1 MLALA
6 STSGNH
12 PMTRTNLRSISIA
25 SDHNQSNLSKGQ
37 KAFNTL
43 IKQIEKRRAR
53 LSAWEAAMPAFH
65 RKYVS
70 EFAPLEQTSIDLRTK
85 LVHRL
90 DQAYA
95 QKDLTKSERRTI
107 ADLISDLTGELVAQS
122 DDPELKS
129 IYNRYSE
136 SDFDSEAAAELDDM
150 KSALEAM
157 LGVELGDD
165 VDMSSPEDVLQRA
178 HAQMEQLQAQDALE
192 NQAREARRAK
202 RKKTP
207 RQLAAEAREQV
218 EQAELSLSIR
228 EVYRKL
234 ASALHP
240 DRETDPQERERK
252 TTLMQRA
259 NQAYSKNSLL
269 QLLELQLELEHID
282 QSVINNIGEDR
293 LKHYN
298 KILKEQLGELDH
310 EILHVEN
317 GFKHSYGI
325 PPFVEVS
332 PGTVMRN
339 LAADIFS
346 LQESLHALE
355 HDLLVFDDVKQ
366 LKGWLK
372 SAKRSLA
379 TPRLDDMP
387 F

>member
-1 MLALA
+1 
-6 STSGNH
+6 
-12 PMTRTNLRSISIA
+12 MTRTNLRAISIA
-25 SDHNQSNLSKGQ
+25 PDDNQPRLSKGQ

-43 IKQIEKRRAR
+43 IKQIDKRRTR
-53 LSAWEAAMPAFH
+53 LNAWEAAMPAFH
-65 RKYVS
+65 RKYLS
-70 EFAPLEQTSIDLRTK
+70 EFVPLEQVSIDLRTK

-90 DQAYA
+90 DQAFA
-95 QKDLTKSERRTI
+95 QKGLTKSERRTI
-107 ADLISDLTGELVAQS
+107 AELISDLTGELVAAS
-122 DDPELKS
+122 DDPELKT
-129 IYNRYSE
+129 IFNRYSE
-136 SDFDSEAAAELDDM
+136 SDFDREAAAELDDM

-165 VDMSSPEDVLQRA
+165 VDMSSAEDVLQRA
-178 HAQMEQLQAQDALE
+178 RAQLEQLQARDAVE
-192 NQAREARRAK
+192 NQAREERRAK

-207 RQLAAEAREQV
+207 KQLAAEAREAV
-218 EQAELSLSIR
+218 EQTELSLSIR

-240 DRETDPQERERK
+240 DRESDPQERERK
-252 TTLMQRA
+252 TALMQRA

-282 QSVINNIGEDR
+282 QSALNNIGEDR

-298 KILKEQLGELDH
+298 KILKEQVGELDH

-325 PPFVEVS
+325 PPFIEVS
-332 PGTVMRN
+332 PGTIMRN
-339 LAADIFS
+339 LAADIMS
-346 LQESLHALE
+346 LQQSLHALE
-355 HDLLVFDDVKQ
+355 HDLLVFDDIKQ
-366 LKGWLK
+366 LKDWLK
-372 SAKRSLA
+372 MVKRSLA

>member
-1 MLALA
+1 
-6 STSGNH
+6 
-12 PMTRTNLRSISIA
+12 MTRTNLRSISIA

-53 LSAWEAAMPAFH
+53 LSAWEAALPAFH

-70 EFAPLEQTSIDLRTK
+70 DFAPLEQTSTDLRTK

-95 QKDLTKSERRTI
+95 QKGLTKSERRTI
-107 ADLISDLTGELVAQS
+107 ADLISDLAGDLVAQS
-122 DDPELKS
+122 DDPELKT

-150 KSALEAM
+150 KSVLDAM

-298 KILKEQLGELDH
+298 KILKEQVGELDH

-325 PPFVEVS
+325 PPFIEVS
-332 PGTVMRN
+332 PGTIMRN

-372 SAKRSLA
+372 SVKRSLA
-379 TPRLDDMP
+379 TPRFDDLL